1 MIPVNIHVN
10 TLLRT
15 RGVDQKDLFL
25 RVLHLSVPGGIAVI
39 DVEDKNAFPE
49 WWSVESLAERIE
61 SSSVER
67 IEDDRFHADSRSD
80 DSFTK
85 ASLGVR
91 NTRWEILEPTLSN
104 PDLCEALLYRE
115 TRSEII
121 SDIHSKSGT
130 ARDALYKWIRQFW
143 QRGQTKNALL
153 SNYHKSGRRGEARTP
168 GEKKR
173 GCPSDLSR
181 IDPEMEG
188 INVDEETRQL
198 LVKGGRLY
206 WSRAWKGRQLTKK
219 QAYEKTT
226 ENFFRD
232 RLEVREDGL
241 FVPVL
246 KKQNERPTYGQF
258 CYYVDLDLEDVS
270 TERGR
275 VGTREYMLKNRAV
288 LGSSAHLSR
297 GPGDLFLIDATLADL
312 YLLNSRDL
320 RQVIGRPVI
329 YIVMDHWSRM
339 ITGFYAGLEGP
350 SWQGATMALENTFT
364 EKVTFCERYGVEI
377 DDAEWPCSVYPRQIT
392 GDRGEMISKA
402 SDRLAS
408 AFSISVA
415 NTPPY
420 RPDYKSLVE
429 GHFKTLNESTIQQQP
444 GWVDKLEY
452 REGPDYKLDA
462 ALDLDRFN
470 TLMILHIQNYNHTK
484 RIRKNIPL
492 LYPTES
498 DREPTPMDLW
508 TWGIESG
515 FGCGRVMDRN
525 RVRASLLPT
534 VSVRTGRLG
543 LEVKSW
549 GLHYDSA
556 SARSLGLFEGGT
568 AKKSREFEVAYDA
581 RDISSVFL
589 KREDGTFEQCPLT
602 DRDRLE
608 WTGKSLADVLGY
620 RHNRKIAHDMDR
632 GRREQERTENRARID
647 ALVED
652 SLADREQA
660 LGPDGKPIVTGLR
673 DARHNER
680 EIIRSMEAFT
690 RQPDDEH
697 DELGQG
703 DDDLEYIPPPS

>member
-1 MIPVNIHVN
+1 MIPENIHVN

-15 RGVDQKDLFL
+15 RGLDQKDTFL
-25 RVLHLSVPGGIAVI
+25 RVLHLDVTEEVAVI

-49 WWSVESLAERIE
+49 WWTFESLAERLE
-61 SSSVER
+61 SGTVER
-67 IEDDRFHADSRSD
+67 VEDDRFHADTRSD
-80 DSFTK
+80 DAFSK
-85 ASLGVR
+85 SSWGVR
-91 NTRWEILEPTLSN
+91 NRRWEILQPTLSN
-104 PDLCEALLYRE
+104 PDLCEALLYRD

-121 SDIHSKSGT
+121 SGIHSESGT

-153 SNYHKSGRRGEARTP
+153 SNYKKSGRRGETRTP
-168 GEKKR
+168 GKKKR

-181 IDPEMEG
+181 VDPGTEG

-206 WSRAWKGRQLTKK
+206 WSRAWKGRRLTKK

-232 RLEVREDGL
+232 RLKIQEDGL
-241 FVPVL
+241 VVPVL
-246 KKQNERPTYGQF
+246 KNQHERPTYDQF
-258 CYYVDLDLEDVS
+258 CYYVDLDLKHTS
-270 TERGR
+270 TVRGR
-275 VGTREYMLKNRAV
+275 MGTRRYMVKHRPV
-288 LGSSAHLSR
+288 LGSSKHLSR
-297 GPGDLFLIDATLADL
+297 GPGDLFQIDATLADI
-312 YLLNSRDL
+312 YLLSSRDL
-320 RQVIGRPVI
+320 RQVIGRPVL
-329 YIVMDHWSRM
+329 YFVMDHWSRM

-350 SWQGATMALENTFT
+350 SWQGAMMALENTFT
-364 EKVTFCERYGVEI
+364 EKVTFCDRYGVEI
-377 DDAEWPCSVYPRQIT
+377 DEAEWPCSVYPRQIT

-415 NTPPY
+415 NTPAF

-429 GHFKTLNESTIQQQP
+429 GQFKTVNVDSIRQQP

-452 REGPDYKLDA
+452 REGPDYKLEA
-462 ALDLDRFN
+462 ALDLVRFN
-470 TLMILHIQNYNHTK
+470 ELMILHIQNYNHTK
-484 RIRKNIPL
+484 RLREDIPP

-508 TWGIESG
+508 TWGIENG

-534 VSVRTGRLG
+534 ILARTGRTG
-543 LEVKSW
+543 LEVTSW

-556 SARSLGLFEGGT
+556 SARSLGLFEGGS
-568 AKKSREFEVAYDA
+568 AKKSRELEVAYDA

-602 DRDRLE
+602 DRDRVE
-608 WTGKSLADVLGY
+608 WSGKSLADVIGY
-620 RHNRKIAHDMDR
+620 KHNRKIAHARDR
-632 GRREQERTENRARID
+632 GRRDQEKAENSARIE
-647 ALVED
+647 AL
-652 SLADREQA
+652 LADVMADRGQA
-660 LGPDGKPIVTGLR
+660 LGPRGKPTVTGIR
-673 DARHNER
+673 EARQSEKKSV
-680 EIIRSMEAFT
+680 RSLESFT
-690 RQPDDEH
+690 RWRDEE
-697 DELGQG
+697 DEPSQR
-703 DDDLEYIPPPS
+703 DDDLEYVPPPS